1 MGLTLTS
8 RQCHHGKQ
16 ALIKNVRIAKGS
28 KKLYDRIVADGKFV
42 TRGILFDVNKATIRP
57 ESMGVINEIVKMM
70 KAHEDLKLRIE
81 GHTDSDGEK
90 SFNQELSEKRA
101 QAVKDLL
108 VESGIASSRF
118 KTKGYG
124 ESKPVADNST
134 PEGKANNRRVE
145 FVKI

>member
-1 MGLTLTS
+1 MTLSS
-8 RQCHHGKQ
+8 RQCHQGKQ
-16 ALIKNVRIAKGS
+16 ALIKNIRIAKGS

-42 TRGILFDVNKATIRP
+42 TRGILFDVNKATIKP

-90 SFNQELSEKRA
+90 SFNQDLSEKRA
-101 QAVKDLL
+101 AAVKDVL
-108 VESGIASSRF
+108 VESGIASSRL

-124 ESKPVADNST
+124 ESKPVNDNST